1 MKKQSIE
8 EEFWCLI
15 EKIAEIAKEKD
26 IPFIAGTPCNL
37 VTVGDA
43 SDLLTISLLAVVN
56 VAVSTGIPVEKL
68 IERSTILLKPMYEE
82 VRRLHKE
89 EK

>member
-1 MKKQSIE
+1 MKKQSVE
-8 EEFWCLI
+8 EEIWRLI
-15 EKIAEIAKEKD
+15 ERIAEIAKEKN
-26 IPFIAGTPCNL
+26 IPFISGTPSNL

-43 SDLLTISLLAVVN
+43 GNLLAISLFAVVN

-68 IERSTILLKPMYEE
+68 IEDSAIVFKTMYEKIGK
-82 VRRLHKE
+82 LHEE

>member
-8 EEFWCLI
+8 EEIWRLI
-15 EKIAEIAKEKD
+15 EKIEEIAKEKD
-26 IPFIAGTPCNL
+26 IPFIAGTPSSL
-37 VTVGDA
+37 VTVGNA

-68 IERSTILLKPMYEE
+68 IERSTILLKTMYEE

>member
-1 MKKQSIE
+1 MKKQSVE
-8 EEFWCLI
+8 EEIWRLI
-15 EKIAEIAKEKD
+15 ERIAEIAKEKN
-26 IPFIAGTPCNL
+26 IPFISGTPSNL

-43 SDLLTISLLAVVN
+43 GNLLTISLFAVVN

-68 IERSTILLKPMYEE
+68 IEDSAIVFKTMYEKIGK
-82 VRRLHKE
+82 LHEE